1 MYHLLIIFHIHYY
14 VKNWLFQKLTSGQM
28 LEQAFI
34 RITDKMSAFTNK
46 NKAAQIKLGT
56 RYVDGDFCCMFS
68 ALL

>member
-1 MYHLLIIFHIHYY
+1 
-14 VKNWLFQKLTSGQM
+14 M

-56 RYVDGDFCCMFS
+56 RYDDGDLLLNVFCCVGGY
-68 ALL
+68 ALGGCILKCALM

>member
-1 MYHLLIIFHIHYY
+1 
-14 VKNWLFQKLTSGQM
+14 M

-56 RYVDGDFCCMFS
+56 RYVDGDLLLYVFCFVVGYPLDGCIFQC
-68 ALL
+68 ALT

>member
-1 MYHLLIIFHIHYY
+1 
-14 VKNWLFQKLTSGQM
+14 M

-56 RYVDGDFCCMFS
+56 RYVDGDLLLYVFS
-68 ALL
+68 FVVGYALDGCSFQCASM